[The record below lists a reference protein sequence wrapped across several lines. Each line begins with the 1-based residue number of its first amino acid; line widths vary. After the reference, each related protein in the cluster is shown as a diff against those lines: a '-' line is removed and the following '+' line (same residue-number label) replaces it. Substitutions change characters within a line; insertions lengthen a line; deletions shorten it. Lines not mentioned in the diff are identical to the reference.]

1 LILKFVFNI
10 LVKSGLIRNEST
22 LDPNPDPYIFV
33 YIKYFILDPAS
44 GCPKEREGGEGE
56 RRGGEERSQGEI

>member
-1 LILKFVFNI
+1 LN
-10 LVKSGLIRNEST
+10 
-22 LDPNPDPYIFV
+22 IFV
-33 YIKYFILDPAS
+33 YIKYFNLDPAS